1 VSAEAELRARI
12 TALEA
17 ERRRVFEEAQREAG
31 TMLAQYQLSQL
42 LASGDA
48 LEPLAAAVL
57 IEIGRATAAG
67 AAALW
72 LAAPGGG
79 VLDLVATVGVDEVGT
94 GLPARLPDAA
104 AAAAWAT
111 PRGWFGV
118 VLEESREVG
127 VHGVAREAIGFV
139 AVAPAAGAGLDP
151 AHARYL
157 GLVRRELGLAFRAAQ
172 LRGSLARERATL
184 AAILEGASDA
194 IVAVDASLRIVRLN
208 AAAARLVGR
217 PAKEAV
223 GGSCRAF
230 LGCGDEPADPRAGGV
245 CGPRCPFAQVL
256 EEGRAIASHE
266 QAVRHRDGTE
276 IPVSASFA
284 PMPGPDPGA
293 VAVLRDLRAARA
305 LDELK
310 SSFIAAISHELRTP
324 LALISGHAQSLLHL
338 DLDPEA
344 RRRHLRRIG
353 DAVERLTTLVD
364 EVMDISHLES
374 DRLALH
380 RRPVSLSGILQAF
393 AAEQT
398 ELPGAPPVTLD
409 LGADLPL
416 VDADPVRLRQILAN
430 LAANTAKYA
439 GRGARILVRA
449 RRPDPAT
456 AVVTFADNG
465 RGISPEEQEHVF
477 QRFYRGRAV
486 RESRVPGS
494 GLGLYI
500 CRRLV
505 EAHGGWIR
513 LDATTRGTSISF
525 ALPAAVPL
533 RRAAAPGAGSS
544 PADGVEPVEAGGA
557 ADAAANPGAAR
568 PGSAVASAG
577 AAEPARAAAG
587 MPSTAPAAD
596 RDRAGGRSPA

>member
-1 VSAEAELRARI
+1 MSTEPELRARI
-12 TALEA
+12 AALEA
-17 ERRRVFEEAQREAG
+17 ERRRVFEEAQREAD
-31 TMLAQYQLSQL
+31 TMFAQYQLSQL

-48 LEPLAAAVL
+48 LDPLAAAVL
-57 IEIGRATAAG
+57 AEIGRATGAG

-72 LAAPGGG
+72 LAAPAGGA
-79 VLDLVATVGVDEVGT
+79 LDLVATT
-94 GLPARLPDAA
+94 GGAGLDSVLPARFPDAG
-104 AAAAWAT
+104 AAAAWAA
-111 PRGWFGV
+111 PSGWFGV
-118 VLEESREVG
+118 ALEESRDIGARG
-127 VHGVAREAIGFV
+127 VTREAIGFV
-139 AVAPAAGAGLDP
+139 AVAPAAGAALDP

-194 IVAVDASLRIVRLN
+194 IVAVDAGLRIVRLN

-230 LGCGDEPADPRAGGV
+230 LGCGEEPADPRAGGL
-245 CGPRCPFAQVL
+245 CGSRCPFAQVL
-256 EEGRAIASHE
+256 EEGEAIASRE
-266 QAVRHRDGTE
+266 QAVRHRDGTV

-310 SSFIAAISHELRTP
+310 SSFIAAVSHELRTP
-324 LALISGHAQSLLHL
+324 LALISGHAQSLLHF

-374 DRLALH
+374 DQLALY
-380 RRPVSLSGILQAF
+380 RRPVNLAGILQAF
-393 AAEQT
+393 AAEQAD
-398 ELPGAPPVTLD
+398 LPGASPVTLD
-409 LGADLPL
+409 VAADLPPI
-416 VDADPVRLRQILAN
+416 DADPVRLRQILAN

-439 GRGARILVRA
+439 GRGARISVRA

-456 AVVTFADNG
+456 AVVTFADSG
-465 RGISPEEQEHVF
+465 RGIAPEEQEHVF
-477 QRFYRGRAV
+477 ERFFRGRAV

-525 ALPAAVPL
+525 ALPAAVH
-533 RRAAAPGAGSS
+533 RRRS
-544 PADGVEPVEAGGA
+544 PAPTADG
-557 ADAAANPGAAR
+557 
-568 PGSAVASAG
+568 
-577 AAEPARAAAG
+577 
-587 MPSTAPAAD
+587 PAAD
-596 RDRAGGRSPA
+596 ETEPAEAGSRSPG

>member
-1 VSAEAELRARI
+1 MTSKRELHTRLA
-12 TALEA
+12 ALEA
-17 ERRRVFEEAQREAG
+17 ERRRVFEEAQREAD
-31 TMLAQYQLSQL
+31 TMFAQYQLSQL

-48 LEPLAAAVL
+48 LEPLAGAVL
-57 IEIGRATAAG
+57 AEIARATGAG

-79 VLDLVATVGVDEVGT
+79 PLDIVATAGVAGPGADM
-94 GLPARLPDAA
+94 PARFGSDAA
-104 AAAAWAT
+104 ATTWAAA
-111 PRGWFGV
+111 RGWYGV
-118 VLEESREVG
+118 TLEESRDVG
-127 VHGVAREAIGFV
+127 ERGVAREATGFL
-139 AVAPAAGAGLDP
+139 AVAPPPGAALDP

-194 IVAVDASLRIVRLN
+194 IVAVDAGLRVVRLN
-208 AAAARLVGR
+208 SAAARLVGR
-217 PAKEAV
+217 PAKEVV

-230 LGCGDEPADPRAGGV
+230 LGCGDEPAEPGAGGV
-245 CGPRCPFAQVL
+245 CGPRCPFAEVL
-256 EEGRAIASHE
+256 EEGRAIASRE

-305 LDELK
+305 LDELQA
-310 SSFIAAISHELRTP
+310 SFVAAISHELRTP

-353 DAVERLTTLVD
+353 DAVERLTALVD

-374 DRLALH
+374 DRLPLH
-380 RRPVSLSGILQAF
+380 RRPVSLAGILQSF
-393 AAEQT
+393 AAEQA
-398 ELPGAPPVTLD
+398 ELPGAPPLTLD
-409 LGADLPL
+409 LASDLPL
-416 VDADPVRLRQILAN
+416 VDADPARLRQVLAN

-439 GRGARILVRA
+439 GRDARITIRA

-456 AVVTFADNG
+456 AVVTFADDG
-465 RGISPEEQEHVF
+465 RGIEPGAREHVF
-477 QRFYRGRAV
+477 QRFYRADSV
-486 RESRVPGS
+486 RESRIPGS

-513 LDATTRGTSISF
+513 LDATTRGTSVSF
-525 ALPAAVPL
+525 SLPAAPPR
-533 RRAAAPGAGSS
+533 RRAQVPAPAPARTAGA
-544 PADGVEPVEAGGA
+544 EPRPMAERAPAGGA
-557 ADAAANPGAAR
+557 RQP
-568 PGSAVASAG
+568 
-577 AAEPARAAAG
+577 
-587 MPSTAPAAD
+587 
-596 RDRAGGRSPA
+596 

>member
-1 VSAEAELRARI
+1 MAGEPELRARI
-12 TALEA
+12 AALEA
-17 ERRRVFEEAQREAG
+17 ERQHVFEEAQREAD
-31 TMLAQYQLSQL
+31 TMFAQHQMSQL

-48 LEPLAAAVL
+48 LEPLADAVL
-57 IEIGRATAAG
+57 AEIGRATGAG
-67 AAALW
+67 RAALW

-79 VLDLVATVGVDEVGT
+79 ALDLVATVGADGPGT
-94 GLPARLPDAA
+94 GLPAGLPDAA
-104 AAAAWAT
+104 AAAAWAASHS
-111 PRGWFGV
+111 WFGV
-118 VLEESREVG
+118 TLVESRDVG
-127 VHGVAREAIGFV
+127 VRGVAREAIGFV
-139 AVAPAAGAGLDP
+139 AVAPAPDAALDP

-208 AAAARLVGR
+208 TAAARLVGR

-230 LGCGDEPADPRAGGV
+230 LGCGGEPADPRAGGV

-256 EEGRAIASHE
+256 EEGRAITGRE

-293 VAVLRDLRAARA
+293 VAVIRDLRAARA

-324 LALISGHAQSLLHL
+324 LALISGHAQSLLHF

-380 RRPVSLSGILQAF
+380 RRPVNLAGLLRAF
-393 AAEQT
+393 AAEQP

-439 GRGARILVRA
+439 GRGARITIRA
-449 RRPDPAT
+449 RRPDPGM
-456 AVVTFADNG
+456 AVVTFSDNG
-465 RGISPEEQEHVF
+465 RGIAPEEQEQIF

-486 RESRVPGS
+486 RELRVPGS

-525 ALPAAVPL
+525 ALPAAVPR
-533 RRAAAPGAGSS
+533 RRAAAPGAEDAPAGVIERAEGAGVSAGPPPPAPVGDRE
-544 PADGVEPVEAGGA
+544 PAD
-557 ADAAANPGAAR
+557 
-568 PGSAVASAG
+568 S
-577 AAEPARAAAG
+577 
-587 MPSTAPAAD
+587 
-596 RDRAGGRSPA
+596 RSLA